1 MKEDFLHF
9 LWRFKKFNL
18 HDLTTSD
25 GEKID
30 IVQWGQHNTH
40 AGPDFL
46 NVRLYIGETLW
57 AGNVEMHLNASEWVQ
72 HRHHEDKAYNN
83 VVLHVV
89 LNEDQAIFRQNGE
102 KVPCLELKNRIPSK
116 LHTTYLAILH
126 NAHWIPCQHH
136 FFEVPE
142 RTKILWLE
150 RLLIERLEQKTE
162 TIAALLAKN
171 TNNWEETFYQVL
183 ARSFGL
189 KVNGEPFESLAKSVS
204 LLTLTKHKNSLLQ
217 LEALLFGQA
226 GMLENPLEDNYPQ
239 QLQKEYQFLR
249 AKHQLSPIPS
259 TMWKFLRLRPS
270 NFPTIRLAQ
279 LATLIFQSV
288 HLFSKILEA
297 HSIKEIH
304 QLFELQLSDYWL
316 THYTFD
322 KSSPKRSKSLG
333 EDAINLLIINTIAP
347 FLFLYGTQKG
357 IEAIRDKALNWLET
371 LAAEDN
377 SIIGKWKELGLTPNA
392 AAQTQALLQLKN
404 NYCDQHRCLECAIG
418 NAIMT
423 ASALNRL

>member
-9 LWRFKKFNL
+9 LWRFKKFDL

-57 AGNVEMHLNASEWVQ
+57 AGNVEMHLNSAEWVQ
-72 HRHHEDKAYNN
+72 HKHHEDKAYNN
-83 VVLHVV
+83 VILHVV
-89 LNEDQAIFRQNGE
+89 LNENQAVFRQNGE
-102 KVPCLELKNRIPSK
+102 KVPCLELKNRIPAK
-116 LHTTYLAILH
+116 LQSTYLAILN

-142 RTKILWLE
+142 RTKVLWLE

-162 TIAALLAKN
+162 GIARLLAENK
-171 TNNWEETFYQVL
+171 NNWEETFYQVL
-183 ARSFGL
+183 ARNFGL
-189 KVNGEPFESLAKSVS
+189 KVNAEPFESLAQSVS

-217 LEALLFGQA
+217 LEAILFGQA
-226 GMLENPLEDNYPQ
+226 GLLEEAFEDDYPR
-239 QLQKEYQFLR
+239 QLQKEYHFLR

-279 LATLIFQSV
+279 FSTLIFQSV

-297 HSIKEIH
+297 ETIKEVH
-304 QLFELQLSDYWL
+304 RLFELQLSDYWL
-316 THYTFD
+316 THYVFD
-322 KSSPKRSKSLG
+322 KSSPKRPKSLG
-333 EDAINLLIINTIAP
+333 EDTINLLIINTIAP

-357 IEAIRDKALNWLET
+357 IDTIRDKALTLLEN
-371 LAAEDN
+371 LGAEDN
-377 SIIGKWKELGLTPNA
+377 SIISKWKELGINPTS

-404 NYCDQHRCLECAIG
+404 TYCTPQHCLECAIG
-418 NAIMT
+418 NKIL
-423 ASALNRL
+423 SKSL